1 MLVDTDVCFCVVFV
15 WEATG
20 VPRGNPPAQPGDHM
34 IGLSSIAHSVSIHR
48 PCQYQRYRKKQRR
61 QWNLQFNCKIELL
74 LLA

>member
-48 PCQYQRYRKKQRR
+48 PCQYRRYSDILKETKKTR
-61 QWNLQFNCKIELL
+61 ELRM
-74 LLA
+74 